1 MGSTGRHRKVKL
13 SDAAVEQI
21 RNNIR
26 TMDGLLEKV
35 PVKKE
40 AQNSLD
46 GLKEQFSD
54 NMKQQQILRGK
65 VKDTSSGRLEEKL
78 GVNSKQTETHT
89 RSRSNNKT
97 NALERQNSMV

>member
-35 PVKKE
+35 PVK
-40 AQNSLD
+40 
-46 GLKEQFSD
+46 
-54 NMKQQQILRGK
+54 
-65 VKDTSSGRLEEKL
+65 EEKL